1 MTIVRR
7 SGSSAAKP
15 PSNFAEPAAA
25 AMRPQLASWP
35 NSAVFTSGDVATRSA
50 IARASPSLL
59 APRTAISASTVAP
72 SPSTT
77 ICFASSPH
85 TVRRQSA
92 KSSSVAGV
100 RSTPLAPFASS
111 RTVSFVEHSPS
122 TEIALK
128 LASTA
133 GRRNSIAS
141 PGSSG

>member
-1 MTIVRR
+1 M
-7 SGSSAAKP
+7 
-15 PSNFAEPAAA
+15 
-25 AMRPQLASWP
+25 
-35 NSAVFTSGDVATRSA
+35 RSA
-50 IARASPSLL
+50 IARASPSVA

-77 ICFASSPH
+77 ICRASSPQ
-85 TVRRQSA
+85 TFRTASA
-92 KSSSVAGV
+92 SSSSLAGV
-100 RSTPLAPFASS
+100 RSTPLAPFAS
-111 RTVSFVEHSPS
+111 RITASFVEHSPS